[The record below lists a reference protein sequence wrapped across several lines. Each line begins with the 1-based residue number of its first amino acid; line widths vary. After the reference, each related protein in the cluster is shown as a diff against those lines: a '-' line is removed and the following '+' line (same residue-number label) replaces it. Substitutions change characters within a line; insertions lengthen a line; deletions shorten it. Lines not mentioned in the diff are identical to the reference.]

1 MTKRI
6 ENKVV
11 IVTGAGSIGP
21 GWGNGKAAA
30 VLYAR
35 EGAKVFAVD
44 VNLAAA
50 EETCGLIKAEGG
62 ECVAHAANV
71 ASADDVRGLVET
83 CMATYGRVDILHNNV
98 GIVATGGPVEL
109 SEADWDRSMAVN
121 AKSVFLLCKQV
132 LPIMEAQAA
141 NASGIRGAI
150 VNIGTVGGL
159 RWVGVPYIAYAASKA
174 AVIQMTQS
182 VALQYARTGI
192 RCNCVI
198 PGFIDT
204 PLVKKSLA
212 ATYALST
219 GTDEMDKVT
228 AARNKLCPMG
238 HQGDAWDV
246 AYAALF
252 LASDEAKY
260 ITGTNIL
267 VDGGLSAT
275 TVTFE

>member
-1 MTKRI
+1 MKRL
-6 ENKVV
+6 ENKVA

-44 VNLAAA
+44 VNLTAA

-62 ECVAHAANV
+62 DCTAYAANV
-71 ASADDVRGLVET
+71 AVADEVRALVEA
-83 CMATYGRVDILHNNV
+83 CVQTYGRVDVLHNNV

-132 LPIMEAQAA
+132 LPIMETQ
-141 NASGIRGAI
+141 GRGSI
-150 VNIGTVGGL
+150 VNIGTVGGV
-159 RWVGVPYIAYAASKA
+159 RWVGVPYIAYSASKA

-182 VALQYARTGI
+182 VALQYARKGI

-212 ATYALST
+212 ATYASS
-219 GTDEMDKVT
+219 DEMDKVT
-228 AARNKLCPMG
+228 AARNRLCPMG

-246 AYAALF
+246 AHAALF

-260 ITGTNIL
+260 ITGTNIF

>member
-1 MTKRI
+1 MKRL
-6 ENKVV
+6 ENKIA

-44 VNLAAA
+44 INLAAA
-50 EETCGLIKAEGG
+50 EETRDLIKAEGG
-62 ECVAHAANV
+62 ECMAYAANV
-71 ASADDVRGLVET
+71 AVASEVGTLVEI
-83 CMATYGRVDILHNNV
+83 CMAAYGRIDILHNNV

-121 AKSVFLLCKQV
+121 AKSVFLLCKHV
-132 LPIMEAQAA
+132 LPIMQAQTA
-141 NASGIRGAI
+141 NACGIRGAI

-159 RWVGVPYIAYAASKA
+159 RWVGVPYIAYSASKA

-182 VALQYARTGI
+182 VALQYARSGI

-212 ATYALST
+212 ATYASA
-219 GTDEMDKVT
+219 DEMDKVT

-275 TVTFE
+275 TVTL

>member
-1 MTKRI
+1 LITTFSIMPNRVQ
-6 ENKVV
+6 NKTAL
-11 IVTGAGSIGP
+11 VTGAGSIGP

-50 EETCGLIKAEGG
+50 EETCSLIKAEGG
-62 ECVAHAANV
+62 ECVAYVANV
-71 ASADDVRGLVET
+71 ALADEVRALVET
-83 CMATYGRVDILHNNV
+83 CVQTYGRIDILHNNV
-98 GIVATGGPVEL
+98 GIVQTGGPVEL

-121 AKSVFLLCKQV
+121 AKSVFLLCKHV
-132 LPIMEAQAA
+132 LPLMEAQGA
-141 NASGIRGAI
+141 GAI
-150 VNIGTVGGL
+150 VNIGTVGGM
-159 RWVGVPYIAYAASKA
+159 RWVGVPYLAYAASKA
-174 AVIQMTQS
+174 AVIQMTQTI
-182 VALQYARTGI
+182 ALQYARRGI

-212 ATYALST
+212 STYASSA
-219 GTDEMDKVT
+219 EMDKVT
-228 AARNKLCPMG
+228 AARNRLCPMG

-260 ITGTNIL
+260 ITGSNIM

-275 TVTFE
+275 TVSEW

>member
-1 MTKRI
+1 MQD
-6 ENKVV
+6 KVV

-35 EGAKVFAVD
+35 EGATVFAVD

-50 EETCGLIKAEGG
+50 EETCGLIRAEGG
-62 ECVAHAANV
+62 DCVAYAANV
-71 ASADDVRGLVET
+71 ALADAVRGLVEI
-83 CMATYGRVDILHNNV
+83 CVKQYGRIDILHNNV

-109 SEADWDRSMAVN
+109 DEADWDRSMAVN
-121 AKSVFLLCKQV
+121 AKSVFLLCKFV
-132 LPIMEAQAA
+132 LPVMEAQ
-141 NASGIRGAI
+141 GRGAI

-182 VALQYARTGI
+182 VALQYARKGI

-212 ATYALST
+212 ATYASAE
-219 GTDEMDKVT
+219 EMDKVN

-275 TVTFE
+275 TVTTG

>member
-1 MTKRI
+1 MKRL
-6 ENKVV
+6 ENKVA

-35 EGAKVFAVD
+35 EGAQVFAVD

-50 EETCGLIKAEGG
+50 EETRRLIQAEGG
-62 ECVAHAANV
+62 QCVAYAANV
-71 ASADDVRGLVET
+71 AVADDVRGLVET
-83 CMATYGRVDILHNNV
+83 CVQTYGRVDVLHNNV

-121 AKSVFLLCKQV
+121 AKSVFLLCKHV
-132 LPIMEAQAA
+132 LPIMEQQGA
-141 NASGIRGAI
+141 NASGIRGTI
-150 VNIGTVGGL
+150 VNIGTVGGV
-159 RWVGVPYIAYAASKA
+159 RWVGVPYIAYSASKA

-182 VALQYARTGI
+182 VALQYARKGI

-204 PLVKKSLA
+204 PLVKQSLA
-212 ATYALST
+212 ATYASS
-219 GTDEMDKVT
+219 DEMDKVT

-246 AYAALF
+246 AHAALF

-260 ITGTNIL
+260 ITGTNIF